1 MDASLAPL
9 RTSFVISADFL
20 GLENTIGL
28 IASLDRIPA
37 FWRVCRGL
45 MLYRKRI
52 GAEVGDPF
60 WLSWV
65 RRNKRTPSAMNGVTT
80 CQKNLR

>member
-37 FWRVCRGL
+37 FWPLRQGL
-45 MLYRKRI
+45 MLYRKHI
-52 GAEVGDPF
+52 GVEVGDPF
-60 WLSWV
+60 LALLG
-65 RRNKRTPSAMNGVTT
+65 SA
-80 CQKNLR
+80 